1 MEITPKD
8 VYSRNTDL
16 SFDGL
21 RIPSN
26 IEGLPVLL
34 SIYPSNGSATLTM
47 YQLFLRQLTDANLS
61 KMGIIFYLPFVA
73 LICGAKYG
81 GPEEI

>member
-21 RIPSN
+21 RIPSI

-47 YQLFLRQLTDANLS
+47 YQLFRLRKLS
-61 KMGIIFYLPFVA
+61 F
-73 LICGAKYG
+73 G
-81 GPEEI
+81 GTQDPESVEGQT